1 MAEEPV
7 RLGAPYAHRLANIS
21 PKLKFGTVM
30 AITTRIATLD
40 DLDTVAPLFA
50 DYRVFY
56 SQEHD
61 LDTGRAFL
69 HERLS
74 QNESTVILAY
84 IDGESKP
91 VGFTQLYPMFSSVR
105 AARTY
110 ILNDLYVADT
120 ARRQGVGEALLQAA
134 AEFGRSRGAIRL
146 ELETTPDN
154 LKAQSLYRAQ
164 GWAFYQGTFRFHLP
178 LAAVSADE

>member
-1 MAEEPV
+1 M
-7 RLGAPYAHRLANIS
+7 H
-21 PKLKFGTVM
+21 
-30 AITTRIATLD
+30 ITTRLATLD
-40 DLDTVAPLFA
+40 DLDALAPLFA

-56 SQEHD
+56 SQTRD
-61 LDTGRAFL
+61 LDTSLRFL

-74 QNESTVILAY
+74 RGESAVILAFL
-84 IDGESKP
+84 DGDDTP

-110 ILNDLYVADT
+110 ILNDLYVAEH
-120 ARRQGVGEALLQAA
+120 ARRRGVGEALLSAA
-134 AEFGRSRGAIRL
+134 ADFGRSRGAIRL

-164 GWAFYQGTFRFHLP
+164 GWAFYQDTFRFHFP
-178 LAAVSADE
+178 LVAHASDT